1 MKLIYLNHFRV
12 SLMAFAVFF
21 GFSLQLNAQ
30 KDSEK
35 SSPHYIFPTFTKG
48 SVVMKDGNTTQSIL
62 NYNTVTQEMIFEQYG
77 KRLALDKLET
87 IDTVIIQD
95 RKFIPVGE
103 VYYTVIIQD
112 RKFIPVGEVFY
123 EVALVAPISLFIQH
137 KSDLISEGKP
147 IGYGTKKQT
156 TSSTTF
162 SKLIEPEGLYP
173 LKLPDEFYVIN
184 TSVNWIQKDESM
196 VKFVTKRQ
204 FLKIFKEQENK
215 LKQFIKENKIN
226 LKVREDLIMLVNYCN
241 ELVLLKK
248 EEIIR

>member
-1 MKLIYLNHFRV
+1 MKLIYFNHFQV

-48 SVVMKDGNTTQSIL
+48 SVVMKDGNTKQAIL

-103 VYYTVIIQD
+103 V
-112 RKFIPVGEVFY
+112 FY
-123 EVALVAPISLFIQH
+123 EVALVASISLFIQH

-156 TSSTTF
+156 TSSTIF
-162 SKLIEPEGLYP
+162 SKLIAPDGLYP

-196 VKFVTKRQ
+196 VKFITKRQ

-226 LKVREDLIMLVNYCN
+226 LKVSEDIIMLVNYCN
-241 ELVLLKK
+241 ELVL
-248 EEIIR
+248 